1 MAFGPIQLI
10 VVGFDNP
17 EPDGS
22 ILAELNAVR
31 DQGFIRLVDALAV
44 YKDDEGSVWSAEV
57 TDLAED
63 EMMLAGAAIGSLIA
77 AGVAGA
83 EAALHVDMD
92 DEVEAEAAA
101 SAAADLVAGG
111 ALAGAERA
119 AELYEYGLAE
129 EDILS
134 IADRIPVGGGA
145 LLMLVEHTWLIPLRD
160 SILAQGGIVLAQ
172 EFLGPQALLA
182 MGEDL
187 AIAEELLSAA
197 SGN

>member
-1 MAFGPIQLI
+1 MALGPIQLI
-10 VVGFDNP
+10 VVGFDSP

-22 ILAELNAVR
+22 VIAELNAVR
-31 DQGFIRLVDALAV
+31 DQGFIRLVDALGV

-57 TDLAED
+57 TDLTED
-63 EMMLAGAAIGSLIA
+63 ETMLAGAAIGGLIA

-92 DEVEAEAAA
+92 DEDEVEAAA
-101 SAAADLVAGG
+101 QVAADVVAEG

-134 IADRIPVGGGA
+134 IADQIPVGGGA
-145 LLMLVEHTWLIPLRD
+145 LLMLVEHTWLIPLRNAV
-160 SILAQGGIVLAQ
+160 LGQGGVVLAQ
-172 EFLGPQALLA
+172 EFLSPAALLSI
-182 MGEDL
+182 GEDL
-187 AIAEELLSAA
+187 AIAEELLSAT
-197 SGN
+197 NND